1 MRMRSTA
8 IRVGV
13 LGLSLILFAA
23 YLVKFRNPYYVN
35 HRASRPLSPC
45 EVAQSPEKFDG
56 KLIRIDAYI
65 SREFEDSTL
74 HDQACPEE
82 ALINIPSDTAAE
94 AAIWVTFGDEEPLGV
109 TRSAPRADNG
119 QLNEFRTLLMERGR
133 LHQMTRATMTG
144 TFRASESTKQ
154 VGHVTAPGGYGHLGC
169 CSLFEVSRV
178 ESFESNYMADL
189 NYSWGDWNIDIPK
202 GCQSERMLGLPTNET
217 IRSWQQIAN
226 EGRDDWH
233 YDARRTAEDH
243 LRRIKSGEFNS
254 KNGGTT
260 SYLRPEKPQLNF
272 PADSRPTGTLLE
284 TSSTAYLRR
293 YEFTEASQAT
303 RFVIVVARPYWL
315 AELAGSPE
323 RVIWAPVGSSVIRC
337 IVRGARD
344 KVR

>member
-8 IRVGV
+8 IRVGL

-23 YLVKFRNPYYVN
+23 YLVKFRNPRYVN
-35 HRASRPLSPC
+35 HKPSRPLSPC

-74 HDQACPEE
+74 HAPACPEE
-82 ALINIPSDTAAE
+82 ALINVPSDTAAR
-94 AAIWVTFGDEEPLGV
+94 AAIWVAFGDEERLGM
-109 TRSAPRADNG
+109 TSPAPTADNG
-119 QLNEFRTLLMERGR
+119 QLKEFQSVLMERGR

-144 TFRASESTKQ
+144 TFHAGEATKQ
-154 VGHVTAPGGYGHLGC
+154 VGHVTAPGGYGHMGC

-178 ESFESNYMADL
+178 ESFESNYAGDL
-189 NYSWGDWNIDIPK
+189 NYSWGDWNINMPK
-202 GCQSERMLGLPTNET
+202 GCQSEQMLGLPTNET

-226 EGRDDWH
+226 QRRDDLH
-233 YDARRTAEDH
+233 YDSRRTAEDH
-243 LRRIKSGEFNS
+243 LRRLKSGEFNS
-254 KNGGTT
+254 KIGGTT
-260 SYLRPEKPQLNF
+260 SYLWLEKLQLNL
-272 PADSRPTGTLLE
+272 PANSRPIGTLLE

-293 YEFTEASQAT
+293 YEFTEPSQAT

-315 AELAGSPE
+315 TELAGSPE

-337 IVRGARD
+337 IGRGAPR